1 MPKQVRLRRG
11 TTAQHA
17 TFTGAE
23 GEVTFD
29 TTKKVLVLHDGVT
42 AGGKPLDGY
51 VRLAGSPVEYQTIE
65 TGLQFTGGIAED
77 ERALIV
83 DNDVW
88 FKSRVYVGSGSSAL
102 TTFGPTTIGPTAD
115 WQCTGRTTLFRL
127 TLSQATVT
135 YSATTNLDFDGLS
148 TQTITLAGNLTLT
161 TSNLAAGKS
170 LLVRL
175 IGDASSRNLTFPGG
189 WRFVGGAAP
198 ANLAANKVALLQL
211 ECFGPN
217 DADVVARWWVEP

>member
-17 TFTGAE
+17 TFTGAD

-29 TTKKVLVLHDGVT
+29 TSKKVLVVHDGVT
-42 AGGKPLDGY
+42 AGGKPLDGF
-51 VRLAGSPVEYQTIE
+51 VRLAGSAVEYQTIQ
-65 TGLQFTGGIAED
+65 TGLQLTGGIVED

-88 FKSRVYVGSGSSAL
+88 FKSTVYIGSGSSGL
-102 TTFGPTTIGPTAD
+102 TTFDGTTIGPTAD
-115 WQCTGRTTLFRL
+115 WKCTGRTTLSRL
-127 TLSQATVT
+127 VLSQIAVT

-148 TQTITLAGNLTLT
+148 TQTITLAGDLTLT

-175 IGDASSRNLTFPGG
+175 IGDAALRNLTFPAG

-198 ANLAANKVALLQL
+198 ATLAANKVGLLQL
-211 ECFGPN
+211 QCFGPN
-217 DADVVARWWVEP
+217 DADVIARWWVEP